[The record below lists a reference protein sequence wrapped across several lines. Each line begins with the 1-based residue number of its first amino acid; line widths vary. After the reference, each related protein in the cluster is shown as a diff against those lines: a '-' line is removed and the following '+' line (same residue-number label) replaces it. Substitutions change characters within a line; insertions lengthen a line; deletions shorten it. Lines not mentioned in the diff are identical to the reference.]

1 MGGLAVN
8 QNQPVLWRSET
19 HRHLS
24 GALPHRTLCG
34 TSIAW
39 VNVTTKP
46 GLATCRRCIGMMMV
60 KS

>member
-1 MGGLAVN
+1 MN

-60 KS
+60 KP